1 MQIYAKSCREVV
13 MLNVPQTRQ
22 QKLLA
27 RLANG
32 DELIAQELAV
42 EFEVSLDTIRRDI
55 IALEQRGEVQ
65 RVRGGAVSA
74 APPSPPMQYRTSNQN
89 PAVAAIAS
97 RTLRE
102 IEGASTLL
110 LDGGTTLLAVAE
122 RLQPKPGLLVMTPS
136 PWIAVACQK
145 NGVEVFMLG
154 GKLSPSGG
162 INVGDAALLAT
173 TDVHVDIAVLGVCG
187 IDPAF
192 GLSADDL
199 HEAQLKLAMT
209 RASAR
214 TIALASRE
222 KIGRRARYRA
232 VAPEYLDC
240 LITDA
245 DASAV
250 MDFNQDGMEI
260 IHA

>member
-1 MQIYAKSCREVV
+1 
-13 MLNVPQTRQ
+13 MLVLGETSPGGGIFRTFQGNLSAGFVDFGQASVP
-22 QKLLA
+22 
-27 RLANG
+27 
-32 DELIAQELAV
+32 DMES
-42 EFEVSLDTIRRDI
+42 F
-55 IALEQRGEVQ
+55 
-65 RVRGGAVSA
+65 
-74 APPSPPMQYRTSNQN
+74 
-89 PAVAAIAS
+89 AVAVRWVNESA
-97 RTLRE
+97 
-102 IEGASTLL
+102 G
-110 LDGGTTLLAVAE
+110 
-122 RLQPKPGLLVMTPS
+122 P
-136 PWIAVACQK
+136 
-145 NGVEVFMLG
+145 EVFMLG
-154 GKLSPSGG
+154 GKLSLSGG

-199 HEAQLKLAMT
+199 HESQLKLAMT

-250 MDFNQDGMEI
+250 TDFNQDGMEI